1 MVASASLP
9 RPAFEPGT
17 VQYLYVS
24 ISSNWDDGCII
35 RVRRASLKPMIW
47 HHAHCVHCIMRMQ
60 GEEPRLAML
69 ARVIVFISTSE
80 CLRCWL
86 ILLDSMNIA
95 LYHVMAPINRVCC
108 CATHRALALH
118 QTQYLDVGRAPRHL
132 LPRERCIALHS
143 LPLLGDSSKY
153 LSQYRARLAQVCQ
166 RDSPERKP
174 RTAQRDRDREIERER
189 ERESTFSVESLVSSK
204 APRKEKAINT
214 ANKGKTRKH
223 EDEGRINSPSNV

>member
-1 MVASASLP
+1 
-9 RPAFEPGT
+9 
-17 VQYLYVS
+17 
-24 ISSNWDDGCII
+24 
-35 RVRRASLKPMIW
+35 
-47 HHAHCVHCIMRMQ
+47 
-60 GEEPRLAML
+60 ML

-132 LPRERCIALHS
+132 LPRERCIALQS
-143 LPLLGDSSKY
+143 LPFLGDSSEY
-153 LSQYRARLAQVCQ
+153 LSQHRARLAQVCQ

-189 ERESTFSVESLVSSK
+189 ERETEMYRDTVHDVHDCRLETAL
-204 APRKEKAINT
+204 APRDDVCADRARAIGLA
-214 ANKGKTRKH
+214 ANCEEPLQKVA
-223 EDEGRINSPSNV
+223 DA